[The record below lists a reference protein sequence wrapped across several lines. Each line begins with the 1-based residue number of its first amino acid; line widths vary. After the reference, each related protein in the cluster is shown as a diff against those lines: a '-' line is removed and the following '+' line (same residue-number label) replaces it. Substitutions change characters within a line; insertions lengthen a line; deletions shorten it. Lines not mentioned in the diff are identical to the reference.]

1 MQDETRA
8 AQRRR
13 GCRRGTGPR
22 LRPASSCP
30 SHSPVHELL
39 DAPGRKRR
47 QVRARRPRQ
56 CRQDAVRRARPGQ
69 GAGRVGPPDRGGNV
83 GLASL
88 GFCGRLF
95 PALSRAQTDLP
106 RMAPEDR
113 CHWSEAR
120 KLAVS
125 WNARLSLGSWASR
138 EKCFLGSSAECLS
151 HSTVTNTLLAH
162 SESSKKQAT
171 MTVRHGEC
179 AKNQKCILFT

>member
-8 AQRRR
+8 ARRRR
-13 GCRRGTGPR
+13 GCRRGTGPPSPPR
-22 LRPASSCP
+22 VLLSLTLPRPRTSGRAGTEMAPGLSSSPSSVLPGRRPARP
-30 SHSPVHELL
+30 
-39 DAPGRKRR
+39 PGR
-47 QVRARRPRQ
+47 
-56 CRQDAVRRARPGQ
+56 

-120 KLAVS
+120 KPAVS